1 MSASNNPG
9 GNENITILTLMG
21 VSGCGKTSVGKMLS
35 ARLGWDFIESDDY
48 HSEADI
54 EKMSAGIPLTDDDRW
69 PWLERLHGV
78 IKQKQADGIP
88 LVLACSALK
97 ESYRDLLYK
106 GLSRCVYVYLKGD
119 FNLIYTRM
127 RQRAHFM
134 KAHMLQSQF
143 DVLKEPSNA
152 FVVDI
157 KSPVPQIVDIIISA
171 YSLA

>member
-1 MSASNNPG
+1 MGTSNNPDNG
-9 GNENITILTLMG
+9 NITILTLMG

-35 ARLGWDFIESDDY
+35 TRLGWDFLESDDY

-69 PWLERLHGV
+69 PWLVCLHGV

-106 GLSRCVYVYLKGD
+106 GLSGCVYVYLKGD

-127 RQRAHFM
+127 RRRAHFM

-143 DVLKEPSNA
+143 DALEEPANA

-157 KSPVPQIVDIIISA
+157 RASIPQIVDSIISA
-171 YSLA
+171 YSLE